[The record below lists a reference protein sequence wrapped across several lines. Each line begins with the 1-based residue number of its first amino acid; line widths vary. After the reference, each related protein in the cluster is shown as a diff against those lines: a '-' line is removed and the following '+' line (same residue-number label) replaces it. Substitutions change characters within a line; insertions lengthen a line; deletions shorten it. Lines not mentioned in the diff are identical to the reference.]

1 MKISIF
7 SPRFDNLVQKDGT
20 IKQVPHEATAS
31 GPFDEYYIDREL
43 IEVPKPVEG
52 SEDDYVLVPK
62 VKESKRSIREVINSQ
77 ADDVGLD
84 NMIRK
89 YELTGDPS
97 VLPTAVAASDE
108 VLDLTK
114 LPQDNAEYMA
124 YIHNL
129 NAAYEALPIELR
141 KDMTIEEFLRNVTP
155 EQVNAYLESV
165 KPKEEKKD
173 GDK

>member
-7 SPRFDNLVQKDGT
+7 APRMDYVPQKDGT
-20 IKQVPHEATAS
+20 LKEVPHIAAGT
-31 GPFDEYYIDREL
+31 GNFDEYYIDREL
-43 IEVPKPVEG
+43 VEVPKPVEG
-52 SEDDYVLVPK
+52 SVDDYILVPK
-62 VKESKRSIREVINSQ
+62 LKESKRSIREVINSQ

-97 VLPTAVAASDE
+97 VLPSGIAASDE

-129 NAAYEALPIELR
+129 SAAYEALPIELR
-141 KDMTIEEFLRNVTP
+141 KDMSMEEFIKNITP
-155 EQVNAYLESV
+155 EQVNAYLDSV